1 MSIGFPGRHNFPRMI
16 RSDPH
21 PARLAPNP
29 RLDRASAYPDALKPI
44 LSLAAEEEARREI
57 ASWTGYAPTPLRDLP
72 ALARE
77 LGLATISFKEEQHRF
92 GLRSF
97 KALGGAYAVK
107 KLAAA
112 PGGPPAA
119 VCCATDGNHGRSVAW
134 GAREAG
140 LRCVIYIH
148 EGVSEGRAQAIRGF
162 GAEVRRVPGNY
173 DDSVRIAAADAA
185 REGWTVVSDTS
196 WEGYQDIPRDVMQG
210 YGVMVGEAISQGGGE
225 ASPPTHVF
233 VQGGVGGIAAAT
245 VAHLWERFGA
255 ARPRV
260 VVVEPDKADCLTRS
274 AEAGRVVHLS
284 GDLDTIMAGLSCGEP
299 SPLAWAVLD
308 PGADAFMAIA
318 DASIAPAMR
327 LLAADGIVGGESG
340 VAGLA
345 ALLVAAGD
353 AAMRAALGLD
363 ASSRVLLFGTEGA
376 TDPAL
381 YEELVGESAER
392 VMERVAA

>member
-1 MSIGFPGRHNFPRMI
+1 MTTLSTPSGA
-16 RSDPH
+16 PH

-29 RLDRASAYPDALKPI
+29 RLDRAHPYPGALRPI
-44 LSLAAEEEARREI
+44 LSLAAEEVARREI
-57 ASWTGYAPTPLRDLP
+57 SSWPGYAPTPLRDLQSI
-72 ALARE
+72 ARE
-77 LGLATISFKEEQHRF
+77 LGLAAVAFKEEQHRF

-162 GAEVRRVPGNY
+162 GAEVRRVGGNY

-210 YGVMVGEAISQGGGE
+210 YGVMVGEAIAQGGGG
-225 ASPPTHVF
+225 ARTPTHVF

-274 AEAGRVVHLS
+274 AEQGRVVHLS

-299 SPLAWAVLD
+299 SPLAWAVLE
-308 PGADAFMAIA
+308 PGADAFMAIG
-318 DASIAPAMR
+318 DAAIAPAMR
-327 LLAADGIVGGESG
+327 ALAALGVVGGESG

-345 ALLVAAGD
+345 GLRIAATD
-353 AAMRAALGLD
+353 RAMRAALGLD

-392 VMERVAA
+392 VMERAAT

>member
-1 MSIGFPGRHNFPRMI
+1 MTTLSTPSGA
-16 RSDPH
+16 PH

-29 RLDRASAYPDALKPI
+29 RLDRAHPYPGALRPI
-44 LSLAAEEEARREI
+44 LSLAAEEVARREI
-57 ASWTGYAPTPLRDLP
+57 SSWPGYAPTPLRDLQSI
-72 ALARE
+72 ARE
-77 LGLATISFKEEQHRF
+77 LGLAAVAFKEEQHRF

-140 LRCVIYIH
+140 LRCVIYVH

-162 GAEVRRVPGNY
+162 GAEVRRVGGNY

-210 YGVMVGEAISQGGGE
+210 YGVMVGEAIAQGGGG
-225 ASPPTHVF
+225 ARPPTHVF

-274 AEAGRVVHLS
+274 AEQGRVVHLS

-308 PGADAFMAIA
+308 PGADAFMAIG
-318 DASIAPAMR
+318 DAAIAPAMR
-327 LLAADGIVGGESG
+327 ALAALGVVGGESG

-345 ALLVAAGD
+345 GLRIAATD
-353 AAMRAALGLD
+353 RAMRAALGLD

-381 YEELVGESAER
+381 YEELVGESAEG
-392 VMERVAA
+392 VMKKAAA

>member
-1 MSIGFPGRHNFPRMI
+1 MTTLSTPSGA
-16 RSDPH
+16 PH

-29 RLDRASAYPDALKPI
+29 RLDRAHPYPGALRPI
-44 LSLAAEEEARREI
+44 LSLAAEEVARREI
-57 ASWTGYAPTPLRDLP
+57 SSWPGYAPTPLRDLQSI
-72 ALARE
+72 ARE
-77 LGLATISFKEEQHRF
+77 LGLAAVAFKEEQHRF

-134 GAREAG
+134 SAREAG
-140 LRCVIYIH
+140 LRCVIYVH

-162 GAEVRRVPGNY
+162 GAEVRRVGGNY

-210 YGVMVGEAISQGGGE
+210 YGVMVGEAIAQGGGG
-225 ASPPTHVF
+225 ARTPTHVL

-274 AEAGRVVHLS
+274 AEQGRVVHLS

-308 PGADAFMAIA
+308 PGADAFMAIG
-318 DASIAPAMR
+318 DAAIAPAMR
-327 LLAADGIVGGESG
+327 ALAALGVVGGESG

-345 ALLVAAGD
+345 GLRIAATD
-353 AAMRAALGLD
+353 RAMRAALGLD

-392 VMERVAA
+392 VMERAAT

>member
-1 MSIGFPGRHNFPRMI
+1 MTTLSTPSGA
-16 RSDPH
+16 PH

-29 RLDRASAYPDALKPI
+29 RLDRAHPYPGALRPI
-44 LSLAAEEEARREI
+44 LSLAAEEVARREI
-57 ASWTGYAPTPLRDLP
+57 SSWPGYAPTPLRDLQSI
-72 ALARE
+72 ARE
-77 LGLATISFKEEQHRF
+77 LGLAAVAFKEEQHRF

-140 LRCVIYIH
+140 LRCVIYVH

-162 GAEVRRVPGNY
+162 GAEVRRVGGNY

-210 YGVMVGEAISQGGGE
+210 YGVMVGEAIAQGGGG
-225 ASPPTHVF
+225 ARPPTHVF

-274 AEAGRVVHLS
+274 AEQGRVVHLS

-308 PGADAFMAIA
+308 PGADAFMAIG
-318 DASIAPAMR
+318 DAAIAPAMR
-327 LLAADGIVGGESG
+327 ALAALGVVGGESG

-345 ALLVAAGD
+345 GLRIAATD
-353 AAMRAALGLD
+353 RAMRAALGLD

-381 YEELVGESAER
+381 YEELVGESAEG
-392 VMERVAA
+392 VMKRAAA

>member
-1 MSIGFPGRHNFPRMI
+1 MTTISTPSGA
-16 RSDPH
+16 PH

-29 RLDRASAYPDALKPI
+29 RLDRAHPYPGALLPI
-44 LSLAAEEEARREI
+44 LSLAAEEVARREI
-57 ASWTGYAPTPLRDLP
+57 SSWPGYAPTPLRDLQSI
-72 ALARE
+72 ARE
-77 LGLATISFKEEQHRF
+77 LGLAAVAFKEEQHRF

-162 GAEVRRVPGNY
+162 GAEVRRVGGNY

-210 YGVMVGEAISQGGGE
+210 YGVMVGEAIAQGGGG
-225 ASPPTHVF
+225 ARPPTHVF

-274 AEAGRVVHLS
+274 AEQGRVVHLS

-308 PGADAFMAIA
+308 PGADAFMAIG
-318 DASIAPAMR
+318 DAAIAPAMR
-327 LLAADGIVGGESG
+327 ALAALGVVGGESG

-345 ALLVAAGD
+345 GLRIAATD
-353 AAMRAALGLD
+353 RAMRAALGLD

-392 VMERVAA
+392 VMERAAT

>member
-1 MSIGFPGRHNFPRMI
+1 MI
-16 RSDPH
+16 ALFTPSGAPL
-21 PARLAPNP
+21 PARVVPNP
-29 RLDRASAYPDALKPI
+29 RLDRASPYPAALRPI
-44 LSLAAEEEARREI
+44 LSLAAEDAARREI
-57 ASWTGYAPTPLRDLP
+57 ASWPGYAPTPLRNLP
-72 ALARE
+72 ARARA
-77 LGLATISFKEEQHRF
+77 LGLGAIAFKEEQHRF

-134 GAREAG
+134 GARAAG

-148 EGVSEGRAQAIRGF
+148 EGVSEGRAAAIRAF

-210 YGVMVGEAISQGGGE
+210 YGVMVGEAIAQGEGE
-225 ASPPTHVF
+225 ARPPTHVF
-233 VQGGVGGIAAAT
+233 VQGGVGGVAAAT
-245 VAHLWERFGA
+245 VAHLWERFGP
-255 ARPRV
+255 ARPCI

-308 PGADAFMAIA
+308 PGADAFMAIG
-318 DASIAPAMR
+318 DAAIAPAMR
-327 LLAADGIVGGESG
+327 LLAAEGVVGGESG

-345 ALLVAAGD
+345 ALQIAAREP
-353 AAMRAALGLD
+353 AMRAMLGLD
-363 ASSRVLLFGTEGA
+363 AASRVLLFGTEGA

-381 YEELVGESAER
+381 YEALVGESAER
-392 VMERVAA
+392 VMERAAA

>member
-1 MSIGFPGRHNFPRMI
+1 MTSLSTPPGAA
-16 RSDPH
+16 H
-21 PARLAPNP
+21 PARLALNP
-29 RLDRASAYPDALKPI
+29 RRDRAHPYPVALRPI
-44 LSLAAEEEARREI
+44 LSLDAEEVARREI
-57 ASWTGYAPTPLRDLP
+57 ASWPGYAPTPLRDLP
-72 ALARE
+72 AIAH
-77 LGLATISFKEEQHRF
+77 GLEIGAVAFKEEQHRF

-140 LRCVIYIH
+140 LRCVIYVH
-148 EGVSEGRAQAIRGF
+148 EGVSEGRAAAIRAF
-162 GAEVRRVPGNY
+162 GAEVRRVGGNY

-210 YGVMVGEAISQGGGE
+210 YGVMVGEALAQMD
-225 ASPPTHVF
+225 APPSHVF

-260 VVVEPDKADCLTRS
+260 IVVEPDKADCLTRS
-274 AEAGRVVHLS
+274 AEVGRVVHLA

-308 PGADAFMAIA
+308 SGADAFMAIG
-318 DASIAPAMR
+318 DAAIAPAMR
-327 LLAADGIVGGESG
+327 HLAADGVVGGESG

-345 ALLVAAGD
+345 ALEIAARD
-353 AAMRAALGLD
+353 AAMRDALGLD
-363 ASSRVLLFGTEGA
+363 ATSRVLLFGTEGA

-381 YEELVGESAER
+381 YAELVGESAED
-392 VMERVAA
+392 VMARAAA

>member
-1 MSIGFPGRHNFPRMI
+1 MSIGFPGRHNFPGMI

-21 PARLAPNP
+21 PARLVPNP

-57 ASWTGYAPTPLRDLP
+57 ASWTGYAPTPLRGLP

-162 GAEVRRVPGNY
+162 GADRMLARSRG
-173 DDSVRIAAADAA
+173 SMAA
-185 REGWTVVSDTS
+185 S
-196 WEGYQDIPRDVMQG
+196 I
-210 YGVMVGEAISQGGGE
+210 
-225 ASPPTHVF
+225 
-233 VQGGVGGIAAAT
+233 
-245 VAHLWERFGA
+245 
-255 ARPRV
+255 
-260 VVVEPDKADCLTRS
+260 EP
-274 AEAGRVVHLS
+274 
-284 GDLDTIMAGLSCGEP
+284 EP
-299 SPLAWAVLD
+299 S
-308 PGADAFMAIA
+308 
-318 DASIAPAMR
+318 
-327 LLAADGIVGGESG
+327 
-340 VAGLA
+340 
-345 ALLVAAGD
+345 
-353 AAMRAALGLD
+353 
-363 ASSRVLLFGTEGA
+363 
-376 TDPAL
+376 
-381 YEELVGESAER
+381 
-392 VMERVAA
+392 

>member
-1 MSIGFPGRHNFPRMI
+1 
-16 RSDPH
+16 
-21 PARLAPNP
+21 
-29 RLDRASAYPDALKPI
+29 
-44 LSLAAEEEARREI
+44 
-57 ASWTGYAPTPLRDLP
+57 
-72 ALARE
+72 
-77 LGLATISFKEEQHRF
+77 
-92 GLRSF
+92 
-97 KALGGAYAVK
+97 
-107 KLAAA
+107 
-112 PGGPPAA
+112 
-119 VCCATDGNHGRSVAW
+119 
-134 GAREAG
+134 
-140 LRCVIYIH
+140 
-148 EGVSEGRAQAIRGF
+148 
-162 GAEVRRVPGNY
+162 
-173 DDSVRIAAADAA
+173 
-185 REGWTVVSDTS
+185 
-196 WEGYQDIPRDVMQG
+196 
-210 YGVMVGEAISQGGGE
+210 
-225 ASPPTHVF
+225 
-233 VQGGVGGIAAAT
+233 

>member
-1 MSIGFPGRHNFPRMI
+1 MTTLSTPSGA
-16 RSDPH
+16 PH

-29 RLDRASAYPDALKPI
+29 RLDRAHPYPGALRPI
-44 LSLAAEEEARREI
+44 LSLAAEEVARREI
-57 ASWTGYAPTPLRDLP
+57 SSWPGYAPTPLRDLQSI
-72 ALARE
+72 ARE
-77 LGLATISFKEEQHRF
+77 LGLAAVAFKEEQHRF

-162 GAEVRRVPGNY
+162 GAEVRRVGGNY

-210 YGVMVGEAISQGGGE
+210 YGVMVGEAIAQGGGG
-225 ASPPTHVF
+225 ARPPTHVF

-274 AEAGRVVHLS
+274 AEQGRVVHLS

-308 PGADAFMAIA
+308 PGADAFMAIG
-318 DASIAPAMR
+318 DAAIAPAMR
-327 LLAADGIVGGESG
+327 ALAALGVVGGESG

-345 ALLVAAGD
+345 GLRIAATD
-353 AAMRAALGLD
+353 RAMRAALGLD

-392 VMERVAA
+392 VMERAAT

>member
-1 MSIGFPGRHNFPRMI
+1 MTTLSTPSGA
-16 RSDPH
+16 PH

-29 RLDRASAYPDALKPI
+29 RLDRAHPYPGALRPI
-44 LSLAAEEEARREI
+44 LSLAAEEVARREI
-57 ASWTGYAPTPLRDLP
+57 SSWPGYAPTPLRDLQSI
-72 ALARE
+72 ARE
-77 LGLATISFKEEQHRF
+77 LGLAAVAFKEEQHRF

-140 LRCVIYIH
+140 LRCVIYVH

-162 GAEVRRVPGNY
+162 GAEVRRVGGNY

-210 YGVMVGEAISQGGGE
+210 YGVMVGEAIAQGGGG
-225 ASPPTHVF
+225 ARPPTHVF

-274 AEAGRVVHLS
+274 AEQGRVVHLS

-308 PGADAFMAIA
+308 PGADAFMAIG
-318 DASIAPAMR
+318 DAAIAPAMR
-327 LLAADGIVGGESG
+327 ALAALGVVGGESG

-345 ALLVAAGD
+345 GLRIAATD
-353 AAMRAALGLD
+353 RAMRAALGLD

-392 VMERVAA
+392 VMERAAT

>member
-1 MSIGFPGRHNFPRMI
+1 MNVLSTPGGA
-16 RSDPH
+16 SC
-21 PARLAPNP
+21 PARLVLNA
-29 RLDRASAYPDALKPI
+29 RVDRASTYPATLRAI
-44 LSLAAEEEARREI
+44 LSLAAEAAARREI
-57 ASWTGYAPTPLRDLP
+57 ASWPGYAPTPLRKLP
-72 ALARE
+72 GLARE
-77 LGLATISFKEEQHRF
+77 FGLGDVAFKEEQHRF

-112 PGGPPAA
+112 PEGPPAA

-134 GAREAG
+134 GARAAG

-148 EGVSEGRAQAIRGF
+148 EGVSEGRAAAIRDF
-162 GAEVRRVPGNY
+162 GAEIRRVPGNY

-210 YGVMVGEAISQGGGE
+210 YGVMVGEAIAQGGGA
-225 ASPPTHVF
+225 ASLPTHVF

-274 AEAGRVVHLS
+274 AEAGRVVHLT
-284 GDLDTIMAGLSCGEP
+284 GELGTIMAMLSCGEP
-299 SPLAWAVLD
+299 SSLAWAVLD
-308 PGADAFMAIA
+308 VGAEAFMAIG
-318 DASIAPAMR
+318 DAAIVPAMR
-327 LLAADGIVGGESG
+327 RLAAAGVVGGESG

-345 ALLVAAGD
+345 ALGIAALD
-353 AAMRAALGLD
+353 PAMRAALALGAD
-363 ASSRVLLFGTEGA
+363 ARVLLFGTEGA
-376 TDPAL
+376 TDPTL
-381 YEELVGESAER
+381 YATLVGESAES
-392 VMERVAA
+392 VMARATA

>member
-1 MSIGFPGRHNFPRMI
+1 MI
-16 RSDPH
+16 ALFTPSGAPL
-21 PARLAPNP
+21 PARVVPNP
-29 RLDRASAYPDALKPI
+29 RLDRASPYPAALRPI
-44 LSLAAEEEARREI
+44 LSLAAEDVARREI
-57 ASWTGYAPTPLRDLP
+57 ASWPGYAPTPLRNLP
-72 ALARE
+72 ARARA
-77 LGLATISFKEEQHRF
+77 LGLGAIAFKEEQHRF
-92 GLRSF
+92 DLRSF

-134 GAREAG
+134 GARAAG

-148 EGVSEGRAQAIRGF
+148 EGVSEGRAAAIRAF
-162 GAEVRRVPGNY
+162 DAEVRRVPGNY

-210 YGVMVGEAISQGGGE
+210 YGVMVGEAIAQGEGE
-225 ASPPTHVF
+225 ARPPTHVF
-233 VQGGVGGIAAAT
+233 VQGGVGGVAAAT
-245 VAHLWERFGA
+245 VAHLWERFGP
-255 ARPRV
+255 ARPCI

-308 PGADAFMAIA
+308 PGADAFMAIG
-318 DASIAPAMR
+318 DAAIAPAMR
-327 LLAADGIVGGESG
+327 LLAAEGVVGGESG

-345 ALLVAAGD
+345 ALQIAAREP
-353 AAMRAALGLD
+353 AMRAMLGLD
-363 ASSRVLLFGTEGA
+363 AASRVLLFGTEGA

-381 YEELVGESAER
+381 YEALVGESAER
-392 VMERVAA
+392 VMERAAA

>member
-1 MSIGFPGRHNFPRMI
+1 MTTISTPSGA
-16 RSDPH
+16 PH

-29 RLDRASAYPDALKPI
+29 RLDRAHPYPGALRPI
-44 LSLAAEEEARREI
+44 LSLAAEEVARREI
-57 ASWTGYAPTPLRDLP
+57 SSWPGYAPTPLRDLQSI
-72 ALARE
+72 ARE
-77 LGLATISFKEEQHRF
+77 LGLAAVAFKEEQHRF

-162 GAEVRRVPGNY
+162 GAEVRRVGGNY

-210 YGVMVGEAISQGGGE
+210 YGVMVGEAIAQGGGG
-225 ASPPTHVF
+225 ARPPTHVL

-274 AEAGRVVHLS
+274 AEQGRVVHLS

-308 PGADAFMAIA
+308 PGADAFMAIG
-318 DASIAPAMR
+318 DAAIAPAMR
-327 LLAADGIVGGESG
+327 ALAALGVVGGESG

-345 ALLVAAGD
+345 GLRIAATD
-353 AAMRAALGLD
+353 RAMRAALGLD

-381 YEELVGESAER
+381 YEELVGESAEG
-392 VMERVAA
+392 VMKRAAA

>member
-1 MSIGFPGRHNFPRMI
+1 MI
-16 RSDPH
+16 ALFTPSGAPL
-21 PARLAPNP
+21 PARVVPNP
-29 RLDRASAYPDALKPI
+29 RLDRASPYPAALRPI
-44 LSLAAEEEARREI
+44 LSLAAEDVARREI
-57 ASWTGYAPTPLRDLP
+57 ASWPGYAPTPLRNLP
-72 ALARE
+72 ARARA
-77 LGLATISFKEEQHRF
+77 LGLGAIAFKEEQHRF

-134 GAREAG
+134 GARAAG

-148 EGVSEGRAQAIRGF
+148 EGVSEGRAAAIRAF
-162 GAEVRRVPGNY
+162 DAEVRRVPGNY

-210 YGVMVGEAISQGGGE
+210 YGVMVGEAIAQGEGE
-225 ASPPTHVF
+225 ARPPTHVF
-233 VQGGVGGIAAAT
+233 VQGGVGGVAAAT
-245 VAHLWERFGA
+245 VAHLWERFGP
-255 ARPRV
+255 ARPCI

-308 PGADAFMAIA
+308 PGADAFMAIG
-318 DASIAPAMR
+318 DAAIAPAMR
-327 LLAADGIVGGESG
+327 LLAAEGVVGGESG

-345 ALLVAAGD
+345 ALQIAAREP
-353 AAMRAALGLD
+353 AMRAMLGLD
-363 ASSRVLLFGTEGA
+363 AASRVLLFGTEGA

-381 YEELVGESAER
+381 YEALVGESAER
-392 VMERVAA
+392 VMERAAA

>member
-1 MSIGFPGRHNFPRMI
+1 MTTISTPSGA
-16 RSDPH
+16 PH

-29 RLDRASAYPDALKPI
+29 RLDRAHPYPGALRPI
-44 LSLAAEEEARREI
+44 LSLAAEEVARREI
-57 ASWTGYAPTPLRDLP
+57 SAWPGYAPTPLRDLQSI
-72 ALARE
+72 ARE
-77 LGLATISFKEEQHRF
+77 LGLAAVAFKEEQHRF

-162 GAEVRRVPGNY
+162 GAEVRRVGGNY

-210 YGVMVGEAISQGGGE
+210 YGVMVGEAIAQGGGG
-225 ASPPTHVF
+225 ARPPTHVF

-274 AEAGRVVHLS
+274 AEQGRVVHLS

-308 PGADAFMAIA
+308 PGADAFMAIG
-318 DASIAPAMR
+318 DAAIAPAMR
-327 LLAADGIVGGESG
+327 ALAALGVVGGESG

-345 ALLVAAGD
+345 GLRIAATD
-353 AAMRAALGLD
+353 RAMRAALGLD

-392 VMERVAA
+392 VMERAAT

>member
-1 MSIGFPGRHNFPRMI
+1 MTTLSTPSGA
-16 RSDPH
+16 PH

-29 RLDRASAYPDALKPI
+29 RLDRAHPYPGALRPI
-44 LSLAAEEEARREI
+44 LSLAAEEVARREI
-57 ASWTGYAPTPLRDLP
+57 SAWPGYAPTPLRDLQSI
-72 ALARE
+72 ARE
-77 LGLATISFKEEQHRF
+77 LGLAAVAFKEEQHRF

-97 KALGGAYAVK
+97 KALGGAYAVR

-112 PGGPPAA
+112 TAGPPAA

-134 GAREAG
+134 GARAAG
-140 LRCVIYIH
+140 LRCVIYVH
-148 EGVSEGRAQAIRGF
+148 EGVSEGRAEAIRAF

-210 YGVMVGEAISQGGGE
+210 YGVMVGEAIAQGGGE

-245 VAHLWERFGA
+245 VAHLWERFGP
-255 ARPRV
+255 ARPCI

-308 PGADAFMAIA
+308 PGADAFMAIG
-318 DASIAPAMR
+318 DAAIAPAMR
-327 LLAADGIVGGESG
+327 LLAAEGVVGGESG

-345 ALLVAAGD
+345 ALQIAAREP
-353 AAMRAALGLD
+353 AMRAMLGLD
-363 ASSRVLLFGTEGA
+363 AASRVLLFGTEGA

-381 YEELVGESAER
+381 YEALVGESAER
-392 VMERVAA
+392 VMERAAA

>member
-1 MSIGFPGRHNFPRMI
+1 MTTLSTPSGA
-16 RSDPH
+16 PH

-29 RLDRASAYPDALKPI
+29 RLDRAHPYPGALRPI
-44 LSLAAEEEARREI
+44 LSLAAEEVARREI
-57 ASWTGYAPTPLRDLP
+57 SSWPGYAPTPLRDLQSI
-72 ALARE
+72 ARE
-77 LGLATISFKEEQHRF
+77 LGLAAVAFKEEQHRF

-162 GAEVRRVPGNY
+162 GAEVRRVGGNY

-210 YGVMVGEAISQGGGE
+210 YGVMVGEAIAQGGGE

-308 PGADAFMAIA
+308 PGADAFMAIG
-318 DASIAPAMR
+318 DAAIAPAMR
-327 LLAADGIVGGESG
+327 ALAALGVVGGESG

-345 ALLVAAGD
+345 GLRIAATD
-353 AAMRAALGLD
+353 RAMRGALGLD

-392 VMERVAA
+392 VMERAAT

>member
-1 MSIGFPGRHNFPRMI
+1 MTTLSTPSGA
-16 RSDPH
+16 PH

-29 RLDRASAYPDALKPI
+29 RLDRAHPYPGALRPI
-44 LSLAAEEEARREI
+44 LSLAAEEVARREI
-57 ASWTGYAPTPLRDLP
+57 SSWPGYAPTPLRDLQSI
-72 ALARE
+72 ARE
-77 LGLATISFKEEQHRF
+77 LGLAAVAFKEEQHRF

-162 GAEVRRVPGNY
+162 GAEVRRVGGNY

-210 YGVMVGEAISQGGGE
+210 YGVMVGEAIAQGGGG
-225 ASPPTHVF
+225 ARTPTHVL

-274 AEAGRVVHLS
+274 AEQGRVVHLS

-308 PGADAFMAIA
+308 PGADAFMAIG
-318 DASIAPAMR
+318 DAAIAPAMR
-327 LLAADGIVGGESG
+327 ALAALGVVGGESG

-345 ALLVAAGD
+345 GLRIAATD
-353 AAMRAALGLD
+353 RAMRGALGLD

-392 VMERVAA
+392 VMERAAT

>member
-1 MSIGFPGRHNFPRMI
+1 MTTLSTPSGA
-16 RSDPH
+16 PH

-29 RLDRASAYPDALKPI
+29 RLDRAHPYPGALRPI
-44 LSLAAEEEARREI
+44 LSLAAEEVARREI
-57 ASWTGYAPTPLRDLP
+57 SSWPGYAPTPLRDLQSI
-72 ALARE
+72 ARE
-77 LGLATISFKEEQHRF
+77 LGLAAVAFKEEQHRF

-162 GAEVRRVPGNY
+162 GAEVRRVGGNY

-210 YGVMVGEAISQGGGE
+210 YGVMVGETIAQGGGG
-225 ASPPTHVF
+225 ARPPTHVF

-274 AEAGRVVHLS
+274 AEQGRVVHLS

-308 PGADAFMAIA
+308 PGADAFMAIG
-318 DASIAPAMR
+318 DAAIAPAMR
-327 LLAADGIVGGESG
+327 ALAALGVVGGESG

-345 ALLVAAGD
+345 GLRIAATD
-353 AAMRAALGLD
+353 RAMRAALGLD

-381 YEELVGESAER
+381 YEELVGESAEG
-392 VMERVAA
+392 VMKRAAA

>member
-1 MSIGFPGRHNFPRMI
+1 MTTLSTPSGA
-16 RSDPH
+16 PH

-29 RLDRASAYPDALKPI
+29 RLDRAHPYPGALRPI
-44 LSLAAEEEARREI
+44 LSLAAEEVARREI
-57 ASWTGYAPTPLRDLP
+57 SAWPGYAPTPLRDLQSI
-72 ALARE
+72 ARE
-77 LGLATISFKEEQHRF
+77 LGLAAVAFKEEQHRF

-162 GAEVRRVPGNY
+162 GAEVRRVGGNY

-210 YGVMVGEAISQGGGE
+210 YGVMVGEAIAQGGGG
-225 ASPPTHVF
+225 ARPPTHVF

-260 VVVEPDKADCLTRS
+260 VVVEPDTADCLTRS
-274 AEAGRVVHLS
+274 AEQGRVVHLS

-308 PGADAFMAIA
+308 PGADAFMAIG
-318 DASIAPAMR
+318 DAAIAPAMR
-327 LLAADGIVGGESG
+327 ALAALGVVGGESG

-345 ALLVAAGD
+345 GLRIAATD
-353 AAMRAALGLD
+353 RAMRAALGLD

-381 YEELVGESAER
+381 YEELVGESAEG
-392 VMERVAA
+392 VMKRAAA

>member
-1 MSIGFPGRHNFPRMI
+1 
-16 RSDPH
+16 
-21 PARLAPNP
+21 
-29 RLDRASAYPDALKPI
+29 
-44 LSLAAEEEARREI
+44 
-57 ASWTGYAPTPLRDLP
+57 
-72 ALARE
+72 
-77 LGLATISFKEEQHRF
+77 
-92 GLRSF
+92 
-97 KALGGAYAVK
+97 VK

-162 GAEVRRVPGNY
+162 GAEVRRVGGNY

-210 YGVMVGEAISQGGGE
+210 YGVMVGEAIAQGGGG
-225 ASPPTHVF
+225 ARTPTHVL

-255 ARPRV
+255 TRPRV

-274 AEAGRVVHLS
+274 AEQGRVVHLS

-308 PGADAFMAIA
+308 PGADAFMAIG
-318 DASIAPAMR
+318 DAAIAPAMR
-327 LLAADGIVGGESG
+327 ALAALGVVGGESG

-345 ALLVAAGD
+345 GLRIAATD
-353 AAMRAALGLD
+353 RAMRAALGLD

-392 VMERVAA
+392 VMERAAT

>member
-1 MSIGFPGRHNFPRMI
+1 MTSLSTPPGAA
-16 RSDPH
+16 H

-29 RLDRASAYPDALKPI
+29 RLDRAHPYPAALEPI
-44 LSLAAEEEARREI
+44 LSLAAEEVARKEI
-57 ASWTGYAPTPLRDLP
+57 SSWPGHAPTPLRDLP
-72 ALARE
+72 SIARE
-77 LGLATISFKEEQHRF
+77 LGLGAVAFKEEQHRF

-140 LRCVIYIH
+140 LRCVIYVH
-148 EGVSEGRAQAIRGF
+148 EGVSEARAAAIRAF
-162 GAEVRRVPGNY
+162 GAEVRRVGGNY

-210 YGVMVGEAISQGGGE
+210 YGVMVGEAMAQHAALHG
-225 ASPPTHVF
+225 APPSHVL
-233 VQGGVGGIAAAT
+233 VQGGVGGVAAAT
-245 VAHLWERFGA
+245 VAHLWERLGA

-274 AEAGRVVHLS
+274 AEQGRVVHLS

-308 PGADAFMAIA
+308 PGADAFMAIG
-318 DASIAPAMR
+318 DAAIAPAMR
-327 LLAADGIVGGESG
+327 ALAALGVVGGESG

-345 ALLVAAGD
+345 GLSIAARD
-353 AAMRAALGLD
+353 RAMRAALGLD

-381 YEELVGESAER
+381 YEELVGESAES
-392 VMERVAA
+392 VMKRAAA